1 MSAPKQVKCPTC
13 RKPGDWFKGAFAPF
27 CSKRCRLLDL
37 GKWLGEEHR
46 ITEPLC
52 PEHFRGFEDLPPGE
66 QLDRTEDGIKGV
78 E

>member
-1 MSAPKQVKCPTC
+1 MPKPQKVKCPTC
-13 RKPGDWFKGAFAPF
+13 RKEGDWLSGPFAPF
-27 CSKRCRLLDL
+27 CSKRCRLIDL

-46 ITEPLC
+46 IAEPLR

-66 QLDRTEDGIKGV
+66 QLDRPEDGEGKA